1 MVEVKIKT
9 ILSDILNIDMKDIS
23 DDFSMENC
31 ESWDSFMHMTV
42 IMSIEDEFSIK
53 FDDDKLPELNS
64 LITLISSVQEKI

>member
-1 MVEVKIKT
+1 VVEEKIKT

>member
-1 MVEVKIKT
+1 MVEEKIKT